1 MEIKTKLSKDWIGVQ
16 DYRLYHLFINDC
28 DIFYSKGI
36 FFISRFRE
44 FKKGSTQE
52 DVHNR
57 FTEIVSSIKRK

>member
-28 DIFYSKGI
+28 NIFYSGGI
-36 FFISRFRE
+36 FFISRYRE
-44 FKKGSTQE
+44 FKEGSTQE
-52 DVHNR
+52 NVHNR